1 MKVET
6 RCASCGSSFLIDEE
20 GGSGTPCPVCGSPME
35 KEASALEPAPATNAP
50 VAALPTPP
58 EPERSDDHDTAP
70 RPIGAVE
77 PDADEVVCPRCKLHF
92 VPRAVTAPEAA
103 SSSKQTVLVVEDM
116 EYFIEIAR
124 DALEP
129 RYQVK
134 VATTVED
141 ARALLGAGNISL
153 MLLDLTLAEGGDAG
167 QLLGE
172 LPFKPCPILIY
183 TAEDESTMYG
193 ETWEKLQDL
202 GADDVVLKGMNVGES
217 IVRKVDSLLGGP
229 GEDST
234 SGA

>member
-1 MKVET
+1 MEKQ
-6 RCASCGSSFLIDEE
+6 A
-20 GGSGTPCPVCGSPME
+20 GTP
-35 KEASALEPAPATNAP
+35 AP
-50 VAALPTPP
+50 VAKAPEAATAARTPVMR
-58 EPERSDDHDTAP
+58 ERSDEHDTAP
-70 RPIGAVE
+70 RAIGAVE
-77 PDADEVVCPRCKLHF
+77 PDAGEVVCPRCKLHF
-92 VPRAVTAPEAA
+92 VPRAETAPRAA
-103 SSSKQTVLVVEDM
+103 SSSKHTVLVVEDM

-153 MLLDLTLAEGGDAG
+153 MLLDLTLAEGGEAN

-183 TAEDESTMYG
+183 TAEDESSMYG
-193 ETWEKLQDL
+193 ETWEKLQEL

-229 GEDST
+229 GDDNT

>member
-1 MKVET
+1 VRT
-6 RCASCGSSFLIDEE
+6 DE
-20 GGSGTPCPVCGSPME
+20 
-35 KEASALEPAPATNAP
+35 
-50 VAALPTPP
+50 
-58 EPERSDDHDTAP
+58 HDTAP
-70 RPIGAVE
+70 RAIGAIE
-77 PDADEVVCPRCKLHF
+77 PEADKVVCPRCKLHF
-92 VPRAVTAPEAA
+92 VPRAETASDAA
-103 SSSKQTVLVVEDM
+103 SSSKHTVLVVEDM

-141 ARALLGAGNISL
+141 ARALLGAGDISL

-229 GEDST
+229 GDDNT